1 MTLEDKNQ
9 NNIINS
15 ELIKTY
21 NIDYVFNDRPINR
34 INTKTKINNKY
45 DLLKNLRIE
54 IENIKNCEL
63 RAGANKLKSSFI
75 FASCHKL

>member
-34 INTKTKINNKY
+34 INTKKCV
-45 DLLKNLRIE
+45 RQ
-54 IENIKNCEL
+54 
-63 RAGANKLKSSFI
+63 KLV
-75 FASCHKL
+75 